1 MELDQ
6 KKGLLP
12 ACLTRRGF
20 LIAGGTV
27 AALPA
32 LSSAAG
38 VTVSAKKRSYP
49 RKKIALL
56 SDIENDVPVSFRY
69 PYDDEIYCNSFIIK
83 LGSEAGGGVGNG
95 NDIVAFNS
103 FCPHMGG
110 PLMGVYN
117 KEHKVA
123 GPCPLHLSTF
133 DLTRHG
139 MLISGHATESLPQ
152 VILEI
157 SEGSVYGVGMMG
169 LIYGFND
176 NLNSAGREA

>member
-1 MELDQ
+1 MDLDQ
-6 KKGLLP
+6 QKGLP
-12 ACLTRRGF
+12 AACLTRRGF

-27 AALPA
+27 AALPG
-32 LSSAAG
+32 LSTAAG
-38 VTVSAKKRSYP
+38 VTVNAQTRSYP

-69 PYDDEIYCNSFIIK
+69 PFEDEVYCNSFIIK
-83 LGSEAGGGVGNG
+83 LGNEAGGGVGG
-95 NDIVAFNS
+95 GKDIVAFNS

-152 VILEI
+152 VILEV
-157 SEGSVYGVGMMG
+157 SEGSIYGVGMMG

-176 NLNSAGREA
+176 NLNTAGRDA